1 MNNLTIILIIIV
13 LLSILFSYLSLITK
27 KTAFQII
34 NEMEYGWT
42 MANAFD
48 CYNSNMKIDNPDD
61 QITLWGNE
69 KPTKEI
75 FIKLKRYGFKTIR
88 FPVTWM
94 HFMDESGKVDLKW
107 MSRVKQIVDWIMN
120 YNMYCILNVHHDG
133 ASGNWLTK
141 GEIAKEKFILLWQQI
156 ANEFKAYDE
165 HLIFECMNDIRY
177 NGDYN
182 FTLLH
187 LFNQAFVDIVRS
199 SGGYNKDRL
208 LILSG
213 ANKDIDLICSKNYK
227 MPIDPSNK
235 FAISIHFY
243 VPVYFTVEKDDD
255 PWYTVDQNG
264 VKIITTPMTKWGNK
278 NDYNE
283 MFSVFERLK
292 EAYIDK
298 GIPIVITEI
307 GVLTEQEKEIESIR
321 EYLFFAFSMSVSY
334 KGLMTC
340 LLDESNKEIG
350 DMNYFDRINYKW
362 FDEKIGENF
371 KRIYRGNFIKPTD
384 YYFKSNKET
393 VTDLSVGGS
402 INIKIGK
409 KKVIK
414 IIFNAEILTNQLW
427 SVGFG
432 IASLDKKGNRLA
444 FKVSGSGGKR
454 QYDGSYSFI
463 FDVSNIDINEIVDI
477 QKWWGHNETIINYL
491 TVEFNQSY
499 TVFNYYS
506 YKSDLKYYA

>member
-1 MNNLTIILIIIV
+1 
-13 LLSILFSYLSLITK
+13 
-27 KTAFQII
+27 
-34 NEMEYGWT
+34 MEYGWT
-42 MANAFD
+42 MADAFD

-107 MSRVKQIVDWIMN
+107 MYRVKQIVDWIMN

-177 NGDYN
+177 NGEYN

-292 EAYIDK
+292 ETYIDK

-384 YYFKSNKET
+384 YYFPSNKET

-432 IASLDKKGNRLA
+432 ITSLDKKGDRLA

-506 YKSDLKYYA
+506 YKSDLKYYE

>member
-1 MNNLTIILIIIV
+1 MNNLTIILITIV
-13 LLSILFSYLSLITK
+13 LLSLLFTYLSLISK
-27 KTAFQII
+27 KTAFEIV

-42 MANAFD
+42 MANAFE
-48 CYNSNMKIDNPDD
+48 CYDSNMKIDNPND

-69 KPTKEI
+69 IPTKEI
-75 FIKLKRYGFKTIR
+75 FIKLKKYGFKTIR

-94 HFMDESGKVDLKW
+94 HFMDESGKVDLNW
-107 MSRVKQIVDWIMN
+107 MSRVKQIVDWILN
-120 YNMYCILNVHHDG
+120 YNMYCILNVHNDG
-133 ASGNWLTK
+133 APNNWLTK

-165 HLIFECMNDIRY
+165 HLVFECMNDIRY
-177 NGDYN
+177 TGDYN
-182 FTLLH
+182 FTLLF

-213 ANKDIDLICSKNYK
+213 ANKDIDLICSKNYQI
-227 MPIDPSNK
+227 PIDPYNK
-235 FAISIHFY
+235 IAISIHFY

-255 PWYTVDQNG
+255 PWYIINENG
-264 VKIITTPMTKWGNK
+264 IKEITTPMTKWGNK
-278 NDYNE
+278 NDYSE

-292 EAYIDK
+292 ETYINK

-321 EYLFFAFSMSVSY
+321 DYLFFAFSMSVSY
-334 KGLMTC
+334 KGLMIC
-340 LLDESNKEIG
+340 LLDQSNRENG
-350 DMNYFDRINYKW
+350 ETNYFDRINYKW
-362 FDEKIGENF
+362 FDEKIGDNF

-384 YYFKSNKET
+384 YYFISNKDT
-393 VTDLSVGGS
+393 VTDLSVGGT

-409 KKVIK
+409 KKVLK
-414 IIFNAEILTNQLW
+414 VIFNVKILTNLLW

-432 IASLDKKGNRLA
+432 ICSLDKSGNL
-444 FKVSGSGGKR
+444 FGIKILGDSGKR
-454 QYDGSYSFI
+454 QYDGSYTYT
-463 FDVSNIDINEIVDI
+463 FDVGNRDINEIVEI
-477 QKWWGHNETIINYL
+477 QKWWGSNETIINYL

-506 YKSDLKYYA
+506 YKYDLDCFA